1 MNEVRHGSW
10 SSEHERASTTDV
22 LLLRHGETI
31 LTPQRRFSGT
41 GGGDLPLSPVGRE
54 QAQQAGQSPALRS
67 AAISAVL
74 CSPLRRCVET
84 AEIVATQLNL
94 PVRVDEDLREMDF
107 GAWEGLT
114 FAEAEQRHPVDLAA
128 WKRSA
133 DVPPTGSTD
142 TFGDVLLRAA
152 GLVGRLCSFHPDSTV
167 LLVSHVTPIKAFVA
181 HALQTSPMAFFSM
194 ELSSAALTRITY
206 TGSDRLL
213 RFFNDTAHLRSNL
226 RDDPTTS
233 PPPTPG

>member
-22 LLLRHGETI
+22 LLLRHGETT

-41 GGGDLPLSPVGRE
+41 GSGNLGLSPVGKE
-54 QAQQAGQSPALRS
+54 QAEKAGHSGALQSAK
-67 AAISAVL
+67 ISAVL

-84 AEIVATQLNL
+84 AEIVAAQLNL
-94 PVRVDEDLREMDF
+94 PVRVDDDLREMDF

-114 FAEAEQRHPVDLAA
+114 FAEAEQRHPADLAA

-133 DVPPTGSTD
+133 DVTPTGSTE
-142 TFGDVLLRAA
+142 TFSDVLHRSA
-152 GLVGRLCSFHPDSTV
+152 GLAGRLRTSHPDATV

-181 HALQTSPMAFFSM
+181 HALQASPMSFFSM

-206 TGSDRLL
+206 TGGERLL
-213 RFFNDTAHLRSNL
+213 RFFNDTAHLRLN
-226 RDDPTTS
+226 PY
-233 PPPTPG
+233 